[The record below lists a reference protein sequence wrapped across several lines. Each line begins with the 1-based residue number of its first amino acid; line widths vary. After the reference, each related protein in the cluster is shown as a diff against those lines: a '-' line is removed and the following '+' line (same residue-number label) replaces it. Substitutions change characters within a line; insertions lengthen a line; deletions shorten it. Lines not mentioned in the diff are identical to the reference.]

1 METGWWKNQN
11 PQSLAGGTQQQQPP
25 NQQQPPAQQEE
36 RLPQTKAELLQMMAE
51 ERRKETEAYN
61 TFASDYQKTLT
72 GLSQQFLKTE
82 YAEYMPLAMKQ
93 FEIIQGANP
102 AMPPQAIYDK
112 VVEVVAGMKQ
122 MGIKP
127 PPSPS
132 NGQPFTGVPGGNQQN
147 GIPLLGDSRFRGD
160 EQGGVRNSIS
170 FYSDEARSEDAQN
183 QMNAA
188 KRDRMFRMSRGEEGQ
203 QAKDYFT
210 ELTTVKK

>member
-1 METGWWKNQN
+1 METGWWKGSNQ
-11 PQSLAGGTQQQQPP
+11 QSLAGATQQQQQPP
-25 NQQQPPAQQEE
+25 NPGQQQQQQPEA
-36 RLPQTKAELLQMMAE
+36 LPQTRQELLAMMAE

-61 TFASDYQKTLT
+61 TFAADYEKTLS
-72 GLSQQFLKTE
+72 GLSQKFMATE
-82 YAEYMPLAMKQ
+82 YAEYMPLAMQQ
-93 FEIIQGANP
+93 FKIIQGANP
-102 AMPPQAIYDK
+102 AMPPNAIYDK

-122 MGIKP
+122 MGVKP

-160 EQGGVRNSIS
+160 EQGGVRNSIG
-170 FYSDEARSEDAQN
+170 FYSDESRSEDAQN

-203 QAKDYFT
+203 QARDYFT
-210 ELTTVKK
+210 ELSKK